1 MVVKMRKKV
10 SVILRNWNGKKYL
23 GTCLSALEKQTY
35 PNYEIIFVDDGS
47 TDGSVEFVRENFP
60 SVKLITNDKPDLGSA
75 ACANIGIEASSGDY
89 IAVIDVDTDNEP
101 DWLEKLVDVM
111 ESGDDI
117 GMCGSKLLN
126 YDNHKIIDFAGELI
140 YKDFSFIGRGLNEL
154 DEGQYDNVEEIFGPM
169 AAAALY
175 RKAMFEVTG
184 LFDVDYYT
192 YPDDFDMGWRGRIAG
207 WKCMFV
213 PTARVYHVHSAIG
226 GVGSLS
232 KAYHLE
238 KNRILM
244 MIKNAPMDKVI
255 FSVPYALIRYFT
267 LARGLK
273 SKKGSAA
280 KMAKSFS
287 KTEMITTLIKAW
299 IQAFLEI
306 PRELK
311 KRQKV
316 QATRKV
322 SRAEML
328 RWFKEYG
335 ATVEDVVFKV
345 DKKIK

>member
-1 MVVKMRKKV
+1 MSKKV

-23 GTCLSALEKQTY
+23 GNCLSSLEKQTY
-35 PNYEIIFVDDGS
+35 PNYEIILVDDGS

-60 SVKLITNDKPDLGSA
+60 SVMLITNDKPDLGSA
-75 ACANIGIEASSGDY
+75 ACANIGIEASSGEY
-89 IAVIDVDTDNEP
+89 IAIIDVDTVAEP
-101 DWLEKLVDVM
+101 DWLENLVNVI

-126 YDNHKIIDFAGELI
+126 YYDHKIIDFAGELI

-154 DEGQYDNVEEIFGPM
+154 DVGQYDKVEEIFGPM

-175 RKAMFEVTG
+175 RKAMLDEIG
-184 LFDVDYYT
+184 LFDSDYYT
-192 YPDDFDMGWRGRIAG
+192 YPDDFDLAWRGRIAG

-213 PTARVYHVHSAIG
+213 PTAKVYHVHSAIG
-226 GVGSLS
+226 GTGSLT

-238 KNRILM
+238 KNRVLM

-255 FSVPYALIRYFT
+255 LSVPYTLIRYFT

-287 KTEMITTLIKAW
+287 KKEMISTLIKAW
-299 IQAFLEI
+299 IHALFEI

-316 QATRKV
+316 QSTRKV
-322 SRAEML
+322 SRTEME
-328 RWFKEYG
+328 RWFKEYR
-335 ATVEDVVFKV
+335 ASVEDVVFKV
-345 DKKIK
+345 DKKFK